1 MIEPVE
7 LGRFKA
13 RLPIQD
19 DILLADEDGIA
30 EAKHSDYR
38 CDLSHMRRVELAE
51 LLGRMPKLIERYV
64 SQLKIRKDVIAHG
77 VWRGRNGGNPAQ
89 GFAPPSAL
97 GLEFLEKE
105 TERLGFSCDGDR
117 TLLLLR
123 VARLTI
129 DTASEPKPLFGG
141 FSRSRVCRSP

>member
-1 MIEPVE
+1 MADLNARDAIEPVE

-19 DILLADEDGIA
+19 DVLLADEDGIA

-51 LLGRMPKLIERYV
+51 LRGRMPKLIERYV
-64 SQLKIRKDVIAHG
+64 SQLKMRKDVIAHSA
-77 VWRGRNGGNPAQ
+77 WRGRNGGNPAQ

-97 GLEFLEKE
+97 GLELLEKK
-105 TERLGFSCDGDR
+105 
-117 TLLLLR
+117 LR
-123 VARLTI
+123 GSNFRVTTI
-129 DTASEPKPLFGG
+129 GHYRSSPLQD
-141 FSRSRVCRSP
+141 